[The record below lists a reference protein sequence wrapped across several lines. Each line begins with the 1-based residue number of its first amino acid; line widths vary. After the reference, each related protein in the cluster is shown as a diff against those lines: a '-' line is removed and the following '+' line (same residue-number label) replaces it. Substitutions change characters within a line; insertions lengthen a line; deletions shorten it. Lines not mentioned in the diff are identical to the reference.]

1 MYVIARNQ
9 KAVWIPDH
17 GVGGVPMRATI
28 MPPQSA
34 IPISAGVIWLGAG
47 AQKNTLS

>member
-17 GVGGVPMRATI
+17 GVGGVPVRATI
-28 MPPQSA
+28 QLLESA
-34 IPISAGVIWLGAG
+34 IPSSAGVIWLGAG
-47 AQKNTLS
+47 AEKNTLS